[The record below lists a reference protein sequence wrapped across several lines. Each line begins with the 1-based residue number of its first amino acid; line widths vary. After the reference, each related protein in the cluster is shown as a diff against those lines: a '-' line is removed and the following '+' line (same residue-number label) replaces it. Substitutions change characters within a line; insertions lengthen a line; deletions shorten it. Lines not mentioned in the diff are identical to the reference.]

1 MPSFLCD
8 FHREQAWERWT
19 KKSEHSLKSE
29 DREILLHNLRSMAH
43 APRSQN
49 PATPLANVAAAKK
62 KVLDSDVYKNNT
74 QVQSWLQG
82 TWFPEEKRWAE
93 RIGNIT

>member
-1 MPSFLCD
+1 
-8 FHREQAWERWT
+8 
-19 KKSEHSLKSE
+19 
-29 DREILLHNLRSMAH
+29 MAH

-82 TWFPEEKRWAE
+82 TWFPEEKSTQ
-93 RIGNIT
+93 IMSLKHKIKYLSITTCRKELTKH